1 MQDVTVQKWLWCRG
15 NAMVR
20 VASFTLFSLWLCA
33 GSVANGQTNQP
44 TLDQFSPN
52 PLEITTPD
60 PLLPTPPKKGEN
72 LDPEQSQELAA
83 ALDLL
88 NLEAIAKLQA
98 ADTPGAF
105 EIWNRELRLRRY
117 LGPAAEV
124 EALSRVGKIAWDRSQ
139 QLELQFI
146 TQRLQAIQKEV
157 LSESPVNVEL
167 LQGLG
172 LAFQQ
177 VRAKGPAVEVYQKI
191 LEVAR
196 SRSEILTEAQT
207 LRTIAQ
213 IHANWF
219 SYEKAAGVYE
229 ELAALIQ
236 DHRDLFVVDPTV
248 PNSNSSES
256 GNGTTTTAIPVPA
269 PTEEESLKQLAYMY
283 EQSRKPLQA
292 IAAREKLT
300 SLYLSQQNLKAVPPL
315 KMEIASNYEVLG
327 QLNLANQYYQEAYSS
342 ALVVQQFAVASEAL
356 EKMAK
361 LYRSQK
367 QWDAALKI
375 YQVQL
380 TVEQQSYNLYG
391 VMETYDRIGQVYME
405 LKAYSQA
412 LAAYQRGLEV
422 AKQLNHKQEY
432 FARKIQ
438 KLNQRLKS

>member
-1 MQDVTVQKWLWCRG
+1 MQNLMVQKWLLCRG
-15 NAMVR
+15 TAIVR

-33 GSVANGQTNQP
+33 GSVANAQTNQP

-52 PLEITTPD
+52 PLEITTSD

-83 ALDLL
+83 ALDRL
-88 NLEAIAKLQA
+88 NLEALAKLQA
-98 ADTPGAF
+98 ADAPGAF

-117 LGPAAEV
+117 LGPVAEV
-124 EALSRVGKIAWDRSQ
+124 EALNRVGKIAWENSQ
-139 QLELQFI
+139 NLQLQFI

-157 LSESPVNVEL
+157 LSQSTVNVEL
-167 LQGLG
+167 LQGLA

-177 VRAKGPAVEVYQKI
+177 VRAKGPAVEVYQQI
-191 LEVAR
+191 LEAAR
-196 SRSEILTEAQT
+196 SREDIPAEAQT
-207 LRTIAQ
+207 LKAIAQ
-213 IHANWF
+213 LHANWF
-219 SYEKAAGVYE
+219 NYEKAAAVYE

-236 DHRDLFVVDPTV
+236 NHRDLFVVNPGV
-248 PNSNSSES
+248 PNRTTVQS
-256 GNGTTTTAIPVPA
+256 GNGAAAVPVAP

-283 EQSRKPLQA
+283 EQSRKPLLA

-315 KMEIASNYEVLG
+315 KMDIASNYEVLG
-327 QLNLANQYYQEAYSS
+327 QLNLANQYYQEAYAS

-391 VMETYDRIGQVYME
+391 VMETYDQIGQVYME
-405 LKAYSQA
+405 LKAYSKA

-438 KLNQRLKS
+438 KLNQRLKN